1 MNFWN
6 RALAE
11 FGRTW
16 LPSLRLGR
24 AQVCYYTRRT
34 HDRESRMPSSVV
46 AGSGGKARKVGG
58 RRLPVASNHLRGCA
72 ELPSRPTQTL
82 SHHLGSLL
90 HPADTEVRLVCSN
103 SEPRILEYLSTH
115 TVIKRSPSGTASCMA
130 HERRAVNEAER
141 PTDVSRSRPVPLV
154 QPTVAAQGR
163 SDIWT
168 CIYGRTTRCINL

>member
-1 MNFWN
+1 MGIRSVRPSMEACEISQTSASTIIKELGRMNFWN

-11 FGRTW
+11 FGRTG

-58 RRLPVASNHLRGCA
+58 RRLPVSNHSRGCA

-82 SHHLGSLL
+82 SHHLGFLL
-90 HPADTEVRLVCSN
+90 HPACTEVRFVCSN
-103 SEPRILEYLSTH
+103 SEPRILEYSHGHQESTL
-115 TVIKRSPSGTASCMA
+115 R
-130 HERRAVNEAER
+130 
-141 PTDVSRSRPVPLV
+141 
-154 QPTVAAQGR
+154 
-163 SDIWT
+163 
-168 CIYGRTTRCINL
+168 